1 MLVLLQRAVAFLTC
15 LMLIKAVENIA
26 HQQHDNRIMNDENV
40 PPMMGQMGQGR
51 KPFGDLTNTIKRP
64 PPVPPTKVKSL
75 VDDSSSASHAELKLA
90 RKLLHEREKQVVQL
104 TQQLSISEARSEE
117 LMQENIKH
125 KHIQLESRRQLS
137 SQETTLRKKS
147 VELTSTSKLLHAFV
161 NRNVDQKVRRSQME
175 RKELEAELE
184 RLEYDFEQQLAAMN
198 DARLMLEE
206 AASKRETELHS
217 NKITELTDII
227 ARMGIQTTEL
237 STENTLLKEQ
247 QEEWK
252 KTVSQL
258 DDLTS
263 RLNSTSQ
270 ELSEERTRGQGQQHE
285 LDELRQKHAV
295 QTVQLSHV
303 TDEFE
308 RHQQGT
314 KISTSSSSELWNSIR
329 LLKQT
334 ESQLQKEIQSLQHH
348 LTITR
353 DEVQHK
359 LDALEEATVN
369 YARLEGAMVMEVNRK
384 VSTSPSSN
392 PTRCTHPLLSL
403 TLMSLF
409 DRTRAR
415 LTWKHFMPV
424 LKSN

>member
-1 MLVLLQRAVAFLTC
+1 M
-15 LMLIKAVENIA
+15 E
-26 HQQHDNRIMNDENV
+26 HDNRIMNDENV

-51 KPFGDLTNTIKRP
+51 KPFGDLTNAIKRP
-64 PPVPPTKVKSL
+64 PPLPPTKVKSL

-90 RKLLHEREKQVVQL
+90 RKLLQEREKQVVQL

-184 RLEYDFEQQLAAMN
+184 RLECDFEQQLAAMN

-237 STENTLLKEQ
+237 STENALLKEQ

-252 KTVSQL
+252 KTVSQVE
-258 DDLTS
+258 DLTS

-270 ELSEERTRGQGQQHE
+270 ELSEERTRGQGHQQLKHE

-392 PTRCTHPLLSL
+392 STRCPYLLLPLILI
-403 TLMSLF
+403 SLF
-409 DRTRAR
+409 DHTRAR
-415 LTWKHFMPV
+415 LIWKHFMPV